1 MKIWE
6 ELSELE
12 KKQATFWDFYKDVHG
27 VRPRWVTEE
36 QINDEAWLDAQM
48 ERLSQCAMD

>member
-1 MKIWE
+1 MKRWE

-27 VRPRWVTEE
+27 VRPRWATEE
-36 QINDEAWLDAQM
+36 QMNDEAWLDAQM
-48 ERLSQCAMD
+48 EQLSHYPMD